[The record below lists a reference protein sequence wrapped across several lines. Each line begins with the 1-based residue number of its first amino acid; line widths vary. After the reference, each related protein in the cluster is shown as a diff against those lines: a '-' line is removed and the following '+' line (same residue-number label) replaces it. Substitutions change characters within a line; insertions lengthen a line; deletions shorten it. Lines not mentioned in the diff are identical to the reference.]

1 MDKLVAYREYIKIL
15 LKKYGEDQDKPE
27 DSVVTQ
33 TVIDEERDHYHLFHA
48 GWNNGYRIYG
58 CYLHFDIIN
67 NKIWLQHNGTE
78 MQLASELVE
87 MGVPKQ
93 DIVLGFHS
101 PFRRQFSGYAVE

>member
-1 MDKLVAYREYIKIL
+1 
-15 LKKYGEDQDKPE
+15 
-27 DSVVTQ
+27 
-33 TVIDEERDHYHLFHA
+33 
-48 GWNNGYRIYG
+48 
-58 CYLHFDIIN
+58 LHFDIIN